1 MNSYAFRTLPKW
13 HLMDHSSS
21 GTVEHRVLFY
31 VYMIRNCGMHDK
43 IGGEVPFATSVY
55 SKLTD
60 DILIAV
66 FCIKYLLHK

>member
-31 VYMIRNCGMHDK
+31 VYMMRNCGMHDK
-43 IGGEVPFATSVY
+43 IGCEVSSLVPFATSVY

-60 DILIAV
+60 DFLIS
-66 FCIKYLLHK
+66 